1 MQYFSICGKVDQMD
15 ENLLKSCIMGEKLW
29 TKDDK
34 LRAYSSVMC
43 NLRNILQHCNFLEC
57 YIEKCSQAF

>member
-1 MQYFSICGKVDQMD
+1 MQYFSVCGKVDQVD
-15 ENLLKSCIMGEKLW
+15 ENLQKSCIMGEKLW

-43 NLRNILQHCNFLEC
+43 NLQRHCNFLEC
-57 YIEKCSQAF
+57 YSEKCSQAF